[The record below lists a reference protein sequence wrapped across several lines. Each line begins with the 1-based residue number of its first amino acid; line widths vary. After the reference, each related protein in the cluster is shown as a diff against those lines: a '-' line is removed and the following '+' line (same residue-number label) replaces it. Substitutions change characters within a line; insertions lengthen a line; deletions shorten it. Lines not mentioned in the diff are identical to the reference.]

1 MTGTLRPRWILRS
14 LLLYYLYSLLFLL
27 ASCSSPAPVRPSHID
42 IIRPLGTML
51 YTYHGHL
58 NAISDLVWS
67 PDGTRIASAS
77 YDKTVQ
83 VWDAVTGKR
92 LVTYRQ
98 HSNWVTA
105 VAWSP
110 DGTRIASAS
119 YDKTVQVWDATT
131 GKRLLTYYGHT
142 DAVTALA
149 WSPDDQHIAS
159 ARSALFC
166 RGWQKQ
172 YADHHETRPE
182 QSRRLCVHSR

>member
-1 MTGTLRPRWILRS
+1 MTDTLRPRWILRS

-83 VWDAVTGKR
+83 VWDA
-92 LVTYRQ
+92 
-98 HSNWVTA
+98 
-105 VAWSP
+105 
-110 DGTRIASAS
+110 
-119 YDKTVQVWDATT
+119 TT

-159 ARSALFC
+159 ASLDKTVQIWQVSTGQTLLVYRGHLNWVTAVAWSPDGTSIASAGL
-166 RGWQKQ
+166 
-172 YADHHETRPE
+172 DHF
-182 QSRRLCVHSR
+182 VFV